1 MVCSG
6 HPAFRYQG
14 CSGLAPGNVDRH
26 KHFPPLFH
34 KCMCVM
40 QESLLQIVA
49 ASTFAIIG
57 AALECHVNE
66 ASRRGWTLPSQLAKG
81 MVSTRV
87 FDF

>member
-1 MVCSG
+1 
-6 HPAFRYQG
+6 
-14 CSGLAPGNVDRH
+14 
-26 KHFPPLFH
+26 
-34 KCMCVM
+34 MCVM

-49 ASTFAIIG
+49 ASTFAIIA